1 MSHSLEMDGM
11 HLKKHFFV
19 FCLILLRVKLVCS
32 LRVFVRN
39 MISVLFIF
47 GSNATRYRIFF
58 LVITDKRDVMSSIDR
73 FRIIN

>member
-47 GSNATRYRIFF
+47 GSNATRQGVFSPVQKMR
-58 LVITDKRDVMSSIDR
+58 VSSI
-73 FRIIN
+73 F

>member
-11 HLKKHFFV
+11 HLKKHFSV
-19 FCLILLRVKLVCS
+19 FCLILLRVNFVCS

-47 GSNATRYRIFF
+47 GSNATRQGVFSPVQY
-58 LVITDKRDVMSSIDR
+58 SYY
-73 FRIIN
+73 